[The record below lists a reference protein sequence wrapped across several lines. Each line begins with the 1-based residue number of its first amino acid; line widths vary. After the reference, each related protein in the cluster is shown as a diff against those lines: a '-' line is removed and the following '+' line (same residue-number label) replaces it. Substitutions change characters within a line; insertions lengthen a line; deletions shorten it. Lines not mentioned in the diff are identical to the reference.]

1 MPTNPA
7 GVIPAEPPV
16 LGSSFVVLEFF
27 DFDDDCDPDV
37 EAPEFWGVLALEL
50 FDAADTRPTRQS
62 STSPEA
68 TRPLG
73 LSTPTRSYDNRRRMY
88 VFVEIEPTNDSGQT
102 KTADVLFEATST
114 H

>member
-37 EAPEFWGVLALEL
+37 EAPEFWGVLAQ
-50 FDAADTRPTRQS
+50 R
-62 STSPEA
+62 
-68 TRPLG
+68 
-73 LSTPTRSYDNRRRMY
+73 
-88 VFVEIEPTNDSGQT
+88 
-102 KTADVLFEATST
+102 
-114 H
+114 